1 MTKNPNSPDSP
12 DSANSPDAADPPN
25 SPGSPNCPGAP
36 NSSDSPASR
45 AIRLDR
51 YTRAEQNE
59 ILGDI
64 DDPFSVAETGLTWR
78 GKDEH
83 FGIRHGARLVAH
95 AGLVRLPLT
104 IDDTRAEVVGVGG
117 VAVAPD
123 VRGCGLA
130 RQVVAAALEH
140 ARTMGPRHALLF
152 CRPPLEALY
161 RRLGW
166 HRLDGDVLVEQPE
179 SRLVVMPLRTMVI
192 SLHDDVSWPSGRVRL
207 LSLPM

>member
-1 MTKNPNSPDSP
+1 MTKNPNSPDP
-12 DSANSPDAADPPN
+12 AD
-25 SPGSPNCPGAP
+25 SPGSPNCPDAP
-36 NSSDSPASR
+36 NSSDSPSSP

-59 ILGDI
+59 ILGDL

-104 IDDTRAEVVGVGG
+104 IDDRRTEVVGVGG
-117 VAVAPD
+117 VAVAAD

-130 RQVVAAALEH
+130 RRVVAAALEH

-192 SLHDDVSWPSGRVRL
+192 SLQGDVPWPSGRVRL